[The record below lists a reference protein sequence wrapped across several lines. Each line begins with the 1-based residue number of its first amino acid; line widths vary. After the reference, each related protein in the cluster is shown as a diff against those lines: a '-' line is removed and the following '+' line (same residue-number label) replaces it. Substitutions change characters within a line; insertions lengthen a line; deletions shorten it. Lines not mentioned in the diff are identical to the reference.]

1 MVPNYKNK
9 NSKFYADYENT
20 KTKIRNFMLT
30 MKIQKQKD
38 KKKFVY
44 FFLAIT
50 FKVIFFNGLNLH
62 F

>member
-38 KKKFVY
+38 KKNFVY
-44 FFLAIT
+44 FF
-50 FKVIFFNGLNLH
+50 FCYNF
-62 F
+62 